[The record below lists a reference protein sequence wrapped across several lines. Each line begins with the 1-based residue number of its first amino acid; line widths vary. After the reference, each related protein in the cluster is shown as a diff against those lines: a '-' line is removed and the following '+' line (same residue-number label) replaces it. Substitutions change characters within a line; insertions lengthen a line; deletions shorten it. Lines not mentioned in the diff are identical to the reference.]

1 MRIALAVL
9 PVCLLAGAASGAE
22 ILAPASFAYDAKAP
36 LDLRDEAAAQQKGD
50 VTVRDVSFAAATP
63 GERTRATIVAPKQAD
78 KRSAVL
84 WVHWLG
90 EPKTTNRTEFLD
102 DAVELARTG
111 TLSLLVDAQW
121 SAPRWFKTR
130 TTDGDYD
137 ASIRQVKD
145 FRRALDVLLAQPGVD
160 AARVAFVGHDFGG
173 MYGSLLAAVDPR
185 AKFYVIMA
193 VNTSLSEWFL
203 LGAPPKSKPD
213 YVAKMAPLE
222 PTLYLARAR
231 AGGFFFQFAK
241 NDEYVTKAHADEYV
255 AAAQGDKQAVFY
267 DADHGLDVPAA
278 HQDRLTWLRAKLH

>member
-1 MRIALAVL
+1 
-9 PVCLLAGAASGAE
+9 
-22 ILAPASFAYDAKAP
+22 
-36 LDLRDEAAAQQKGD
+36 
-50 VTVRDVSFAAATP
+50 RDVSFAAATA
-63 GERTRATIVAPKQAD
+63 GERTRAFLVVPKNAD

-111 TLSLLVDAQW
+111 TISLLVDAQW
-121 SAPRWFKTR
+121 SAPRWLKTR

-137 ASIRQVKD
+137 ASIRQVKAL
-145 FRRALDVLLAQPGVD
+145 RRALDVLLAEPGID
-160 AARVAFVGHDFGG
+160 AARVGFVGHDFGG

-185 AKFYVIMA
+185 ARFYVIMA
-193 VNTSLSEWFL
+193 VTTKLSDWFL

-213 YVAKMAPLE
+213 YVARMAPLE

-231 AGGFFFQFAK
+231 AAFLFQFAK

-255 AAAQGDKQAVFY
+255 
-267 DADHGLDVPAA
+267 
-278 HQDRLTWLRAKLH
+278 

>member
-1 MRIALAVL
+1 MRIVL
-9 PVCLLAGAASGAE
+9 PVLLLATAASAAE
-22 ILAPASFAYDAKAP
+22 TLAPATFAYDARAP
-36 LDLRDEAAAQQKGD
+36 LDLRDEAAALKKGD

-63 GERTRATIVAPKQAD
+63 GERTRAFLVLPKEGD
-78 KRSAVL
+78 KHSAVL

-102 DAVELARTG
+102 DAIELARTG
-111 TLSLLVDAQW
+111 TVSLLVDAQW
-121 SAPRWFKTR
+121 STPRWFKTR

-145 FRRALDVLLAQPGVD
+145 LRRALDALLAQPGID
-160 AARVAFVGHDFGG
+160 PARVGFVGHDFGG

-185 AKFYVIMA
+185 ARFYVIMA
-193 VNTSLSEWFL
+193 VTTKLSDWFL

-231 AGGFFFQFAK
+231 GGFLFQFAK
-241 NDEYVTKAHADEYV
+241 NDEYVTRAHADEYV
-255 AAAQGDKQAVFY
+255 AAAQGDKQALFY

-278 HQDRLTWLRAKLH
+278 HQDRITWLRAKLSH

>member
-1 MRIALAVL
+1 MRIALS
-9 PVCLLAGAASGAE
+9 LLLLTSVASGAE
-22 ILAPASFAYDAKAP
+22 ILAPTSFAYDAKAP
-36 LDLRDEAAAQQKGD
+36 LDLRDEAAPQPKGD
-50 VTVRDVSFAAATP
+50 VTVRDVSFAAAAA
-63 GERTRATIVAPKQAD
+63 GERTRAFLVVPKQAD

-111 TLSLLVDAQW
+111 TISLLVDAQW
-121 SAPRWFKTR
+121 SAPHWFKTR

-145 FRRALDVLLAQPGVD
+145 LRRALDVLLAQPGID
-160 AARVAFVGHDFGG
+160 PARVGFVGHDFGG
-173 MYGSLLAAVDPR
+173 MYGSLLAAVDSR
-185 AKFYVIMA
+185 AKVYVIMA

-203 LGAPPKSKPD
+203 LGTQPKSKTD

-222 PTLYLARAR
+222 PTLYLAKAR
-231 AGGFFFQFAK
+231 GAFLFQFAK
-241 NDEYVTKAHADEYV
+241 KDEYVTKAHADEYV

-278 HQDRLTWLRAKLH
+278 HQDRLTWLRAKLR

>member
-1 MRIALAVL
+1 MRIALA
-9 PVCLLAGAASGAE
+9 LLLLTGGARGAE
-22 ILAPASFAYDAKAP
+22 VLAPTSFAYDTKAP
-36 LDLRDEAAAQQKGD
+36 LDLRDEAAAQKQGD
-50 VTVRDVSFAAATP
+50 VTVRDVSFAAATA
-63 GERTRATIVAPKQAD
+63 GERTRAFLVVPPNAD

-90 EPKTTNRTEFLD
+90 EPKTTNRVEFLD

-111 TLSLLVDAQW
+111 TSSLLVDAQW

-145 FRRALDVLLAQPGVD
+145 LRRALDVLLAEPGID
-160 AARVAFVGHDFGG
+160 AARVGFVGHDFGG

-193 VNTSLSEWFL
+193 VTTKLSDWFL

-222 PTLYLARAR
+222 PTLYLAKAR
-231 AGGFFFQFAK
+231 ASGYFFQFAK
-241 NDEYVTKAHADEYV
+241 KDEYVTKAHADEYV
-255 AAAQGDKQAVFY
+255 AAAPGDKQAVFY
-267 DADHGLDVPAA
+267 DADHGLDVPAV
-278 HQDRLTWLRAKLH
+278 HQDRLTWLRAKLR